1 MKIKWII
8 FFSFILI
15 SVIPLSFFSITA
27 YSEFEN
33 ELDGHVYNKLSAI
46 AESQSA
52 RIEESIN
59 AHYDKLDL
67 IASRTKLRNTLKIYN
82 ETKKNEDIITMR
94 GILNDAKNSLDSL
107 KTISIMD
114 LNGKVIVS
122 TTELIEGNDY
132 SNKNFFVQGR
142 EKKHFSIT
150 TDEYDLPIIVTSGPI
165 FFGEEKLGVI
175 KIESEPSEL
184 LTITKDYS
192 GLKET
197 GETVIAK
204 RDIEGNALF
213 ITPLRFD
220 SKAAFTRIVEKEN
233 TAAPI
238 THALLKQESLF
249 VHTIDY
255 REKEVISVTKYIEDG
270 DLGLVVKID
279 KDEAF
284 ESKNN
289 IIEFIFISISIVL
302 LLSIIFSFIL
312 ASFISSP
319 IKYLNKEIEKI
330 SKGDLSIVIKKSN
343 IEEINLLTE
352 SINRILA
359 SMKLAILRTG
369 ISKTDIGI
377 GTAIKAKHDA
387 EEKYKVI
394 FENAGEG
401 IMIVDS
407 TTWRINS
414 VNKKACEM
422 SEYTEDELIGSELR
436 KLYELKEIPKV
447 IKLIAKFKEKGE
459 LEEEMHLLT
468 KTGKIKNTIASI
480 RKIRIDDKDYALGIF
495 RDIK

>member
-204 RDIEGNALF
+204 RSI
-213 ITPLRFD
+213 
-220 SKAAFTRIVEKEN
+220 
-233 TAAPI
+233 
-238 THALLKQESLF
+238 
-249 VHTIDY
+249 
-255 REKEVISVTKYIEDG
+255 
-270 DLGLVVKID
+270 KII
-279 KDEAF
+279 
-284 ESKNN
+284 N
-289 IIEFIFISISIVL
+289 I
-302 LLSIIFSFIL
+302 
-312 ASFISSP
+312 
-319 IKYLNKEIEKI
+319 
-330 SKGDLSIVIKKSN
+330 
-343 IEEINLLTE
+343 
-352 SINRILA
+352 
-359 SMKLAILRTG
+359 
-369 ISKTDIGI
+369 
-377 GTAIKAKHDA
+377 
-387 EEKYKVI
+387 
-394 FENAGEG
+394 
-401 IMIVDS
+401 
-407 TTWRINS
+407 
-414 VNKKACEM
+414 
-422 SEYTEDELIGSELR
+422 
-436 KLYELKEIPKV
+436 
-447 IKLIAKFKEKGE
+447 
-459 LEEEMHLLT
+459 
-468 KTGKIKNTIASI
+468 
-480 RKIRIDDKDYALGIF
+480 
-495 RDIK
+495 